1 MFMFINANKKYKNLN
16 LIILKFDKKVY
27 NRN

>member
-16 LIILKFDKKVY
+16 FIILKFDKKVY